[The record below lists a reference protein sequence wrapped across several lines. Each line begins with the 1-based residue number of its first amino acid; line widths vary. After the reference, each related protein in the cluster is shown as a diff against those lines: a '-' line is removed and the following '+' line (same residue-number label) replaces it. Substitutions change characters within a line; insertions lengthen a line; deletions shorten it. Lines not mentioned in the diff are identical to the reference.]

1 VISLRGSA
9 TAIADASPAWA
20 APSAHHV
27 LPAAG
32 LATFGRGGQKMW
44 PESVWDPPALSR
56 PAGVTL
62 RCGAQTRQHFRYSGN
77 ALALAPPCGAI
88 ENAGAF
94 SLTTPAKLCYPLDS
108 DSLIRW
114 HCQQRRFVRSPSGVA
129 NAKADTLRSRASPA
143 IWRLRHQIKKH
154 MEESNMPR
162 KRTDREKVTVRIEP
176 AILLEAR
183 KIARRDYGNESR
195 ISPVVEDALTK
206 YVAAELDE
214 GAIKSILSA
223 TEGALYN
230 RISQKVEKEMDK
242 LLERVGDLTAK
253 SSFEI
258 ILTGY
263 ISKALFLS
271 NPKFSQTDYEELRK
285 LTVKRMKKNYGVD
298 EIAKLADENKSLS
311 DQLVKQEKEIERI
324 RKEYE
329 EKLTAKERETEEQ
342 KRQASE
348 KQRQIVK
355 YYMDMVNYISKHQSK
370 SMIGKTQLEK
380 PVDQLVEEYKAQKRR

>member
-1 VISLRGSA
+1 LA
-9 TAIADASPAWA
+9 ASP
-20 APSAHHV
+20 P
-27 LPAAG
+27 
-32 LATFGRGGQKMW
+32 
-44 PESVWDPPALSR
+44 
-56 PAGVTL
+56 
-62 RCGAQTRQHFRYSGN
+62 N
-77 ALALAPPCGAI
+77 
-88 ENAGAF
+88 
-94 SLTTPAKLCYPLDS
+94 
-108 DSLIRW
+108 
-114 HCQQRRFVRSPSGVA
+114 
-129 NAKADTLRSRASPA
+129 
-143 IWRLRHQIKKH
+143 KKT
-154 MEESNMPR
+154 EESNMPR

-176 AILLEAR
+176 SILLEAR

-195 ISPVVEDALTK
+195 ISPVFEDALTK
-206 YVAAELDE
+206 YVSAELDE
-214 GAIKSILSA
+214 GAIKAILSA

-253 SSFEI
+253 SSFET
-258 ILTGY
+258 ILSGY
-263 ISKALFLS
+263 ILKALFLS
-271 NPKFSQTDYEELRK
+271 NPKFNQSDYEELRK

-311 DQLVKQEKEIERI
+311 DQLAKQEKEIERI

-329 EKLTAKERETEEQ
+329 EKLVAKEREAEEQ
-342 KRQASE
+342 KRQAEE